1 LTDMTSMIGAAAA
14 LLSTTSFA
22 PQAWKVIKTRDTEA
36 ISRKTYVLTVV
47 GFALWTCYGA
57 LRADFPLV
65 VCNTICLVLSGFIL
79 AMKILLPSRSEHGST
94 DRIQASERR

>member
-1 LTDMTSMIGAAAA
+1 MTSMIGAAAA

-36 ISRKTYVLTVV
+36 ISRRAYVLTVF
-47 GFALWTCYGA
+47 GFLLWTCYGA
-57 LRADFPLV
+57 LRSDLPLV

-79 AMKILLPSRSEHGST
+79 AMKIMLSSRSGHMSA
-94 DRIQASERR
+94 DRIEASERR